1 MKTDLKVFRALHSN
15 STIGPF
21 TTISSSC
28 RIIRR
33 AASSVARTSSLLK
46 SADPFGAAGRAVT
59 FICMSWTSETIDSV
73 RR

>member
-1 MKTDLKVFRALHSN
+1 MNSIKVFRALYSN

-21 TTISSSC
+21 ATISSSW

-33 AASSVARTSSLLK
+33 AASSVARTSSFEK

-59 FICMSWTSETIDSV
+59 FICISWTSETMDSV

>member
-1 MKTDLKVFRALHSN
+1 MRSN

-46 SADPFGAAGRAVT
+46 SADPFGGAGRAVT
-59 FICMSWTSETIDSV
+59 FICISWTSETMDSV